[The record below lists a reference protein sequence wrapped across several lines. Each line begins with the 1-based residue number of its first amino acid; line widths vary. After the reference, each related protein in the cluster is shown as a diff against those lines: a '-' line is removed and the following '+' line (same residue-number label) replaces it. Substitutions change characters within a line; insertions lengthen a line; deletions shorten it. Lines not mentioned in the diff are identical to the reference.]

1 MHAGVDVG
9 DHDALAA
16 RAVLRPHLVG
26 LDVLHAPLG
35 RPVARVGGSG
45 GRQLSV
51 VHVVR
56 LSLDDLLHVA
66 ALRQLGDQLGVTR
79 DLDGVGDPVVLV
91 ADLLLVQEQNVA
103 S

>member
-1 MHAGVDVG
+1 M
-9 DHDALAA
+9 
-16 RAVLRPHLVG
+16 
-26 LDVLHAPLG
+26 
-35 RPVARVGGSG
+35 
-45 GRQLSV
+45 
-51 VHVVR
+51 VR